1 MVVGAVRDSTQLFL
15 GLPSD
20 FCFPRSEVLPVIRII
35 PRLDE
40 RTVKLADVLVFGT
53 DVFNKAA
60 H

>member
-1 MVVGAVRDSTQLFL
+1 MGVGALRGYTQLFL
-15 GLPSD
+15 GLLSD

-35 PRLDE
+35 PGLDE
-40 RTVKLADVLVFGT
+40 RTVKHADVLVFCA